1 MNPWNFSSTYPLC
14 PLLRQK
20 GKPLSTHD
28 KKLFPL
34 LQEGYGIGDDE
45 FSLAYDG
52 CRRLI
57 WHNAHNEAQSR
68 QCWHPG
74 DVLGCLLDLNKLE
87 VIFYINGS
95 PLCPCTRIFNTA
107 R

>member
-1 MNPWNFSSTYPLC
+1 MLGFFSNYPLC
-14 PLLRQK
+14 LFGTVLS
-20 GKPLSTHD
+20 GKVTSPVP
-28 KKLFPL
+28 K

-57 WHNAHNEAQSR
+57 WYNARNEAQSR
-68 QCWHPG
+68 QSWHPG
-74 DVLGCLLDLNKLE
+74 DVLGCLLDLNKPE
-87 VIFYINGS
+87 VIFYINGA
-95 PLCPCTRIFNTA
+95 PLSPCTRIFNTA